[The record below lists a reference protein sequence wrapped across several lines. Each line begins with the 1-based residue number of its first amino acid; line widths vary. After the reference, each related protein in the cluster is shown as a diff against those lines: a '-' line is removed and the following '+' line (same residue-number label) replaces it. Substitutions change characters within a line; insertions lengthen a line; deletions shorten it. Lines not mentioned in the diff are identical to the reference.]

1 MINLLIT
8 TTPEIPGYRVV
19 EVLGIV
25 SGTTVRT
32 RGAWGRFL
40 AGLKASFGGR
50 VDAVLKE
57 VKKAQDEAI
66 QNLIEN
72 ARAMGADAVIGVRLE
87 ITEIFEGMVL
97 INASGTA
104 VKVERV
110 E

>member
-1 MINLLIT
+1 MLIT
-8 TTPEIPGYRVV
+8 TTPEVPGYRIK

-32 RGAWGRFL
+32 RGFWGRFL
-40 AGLKASFGGR
+40 AGLRASLGGK
-50 VDAVLKE
+50 VGAVLKE

-72 ARAMGADAVIGVRLE
+72 AREMGADAVIGVRLE

-104 VKVERV
+104 VKIEKVE
-110 E
+110 

>member
-1 MINLLIT
+1 MLIT
-8 TTPEIPGYRVV
+8 TTPEVPGYKIK

-40 AGLKASFGGR
+40 AGIKASFGGK
-50 VDAVLKE
+50 VGAVLKE

-72 ARAMGADAVIGVRLE
+72 AQAMGADAVIGVRLE

-104 VKVERV
+104 VKVEK
-110 E
+110 EE